1 MSLRLTL
8 ARVTSLLFPP
18 LLSNRLTMRYIF
30 PYERARFEAS
40 EFRSRGVTG
49 SYYNCDLKDV
59 HAYMFAML
67 GYFDWRVI
75 AVAGAVIK
83 PGDVVIEVGANV
95 GTETIAL
102 ADLVGPEGK
111 VYAIEPVPAN
121 LAWLRTLNERSNLHQ
136 VEVVPQA
143 IADFEGE
150 VEFAAPA
157 DFSHSG
163 MGHIRGANQGVEPCL
178 NRVPCTTLDA
188 LTTGRGCG
196 PVRLIAIDAEGS
208 EPVVLRGASRCLQED
223 QPVLILEA
231 CEPHLKRF
239 GSSLAEL
246 HSMLQTKGYVIHQ
259 IGKLGL
265 RQPDVHSDQSTNWVA
280 LPGAMAGEA
289 PRIHRRLVACGL
301 LPCLPGVN
309 PLTCVAHGAAHLN
322 TKPAVPARPVPSNRE

>member
-1 MSLRLTL
+1 MSRRLTL
-8 ARVTSLLFPP
+8 ARLTGLLFPP
-18 LLSNRLTMRYIF
+18 LLSNRLTMRYVF
-30 PYERARFEAS
+30 PYERARLLAS

-49 SYYNCDLKDV
+49 SYYHSDLKDL
-59 HAYMFAML
+59 HTYMFAML

-75 AVAGAVIK
+75 AVAGAVIS
-83 PGDVVIEVGANV
+83 PGDVVVEVGANV

-121 LAWLRTLNERSNLHQ
+121 LARLRTLNERSNLHQ

-143 IADFEGE
+143 IVDFEGE
-150 VEFAAPA
+150 VEFAAPT
-157 DFSHSG
+157 DVSHSG
-163 MGHIRGANQGVEPCL
+163 LGHIRGAGQGALPGL
-178 NRVPCTTLDA
+178 FRVPCTTLDA
-188 LTTGRGCG
+188 LTSGGGRG

-208 EPVVLRGASRCLQED
+208 EAVVLRGASRCLQED

-231 CEPHLKRF
+231 YESHLNRF

-246 HSMLQTKGYVIHQ
+246 HSMLQTNGYVIHQ

-265 RQPDVHSDQSTNWVA
+265 RQPDVHSDQASNWVA
-280 LPGAMAGEA
+280 LPGARAGEA
-289 PRIHRRLVACGL
+289 RRIHRRLVACAL

-309 PLTCVAHGAAHLN
+309 PLTRVPRRASRPN
-322 TKPAVPARPVPSNRE
+322 TKPAVPAGPVPSNRK